1 MGDIVNVVFVSMHEY
16 EFGCRDM
23 GDGEEREKSERH
35 GRVAPL
41 EPYANLVLQQKQE
54 VENELAVNAQKNTG
68 GI

>member
-1 MGDIVNVVFVSMHEY
+1 MHEY
-16 EFGCRDM
+16 EFGRDM

-68 GI
+68 GV